1 MTEAVLGLGSNR
13 NFNGLTPVELL
24 AKACAALTDILHEP
38 VFSCVYRTG
47 AMYVTDQDDF
57 YNMAVLGTFDGTEHE
72 LLEAIHCVE
81 NTFGRDRSKEYRNG
95 PRPLDIDI
103 ELFGDKTVNEADL
116 VIPHERLKERAFVLK
131 PMVQI
136 LRFSADDRNKERAL
150 KAAEWLSEYEPF
162 LETVKNQKIEL
173 VSDIDFAEMLKK

>member
-1 MTEAVLGLGSNR
+1 MTEVVLGLGSNR
-13 NFNGLTPVELL
+13 SFEGKSPVELL

-57 YNMAVLGTFDGTEHE
+57 YNMAVLGTFEGNERE
-72 LLEAIHCVE
+72 LLDAIHCVE
-81 NTFGRDRSKEYRNG
+81 NTWGRDRSKEFRNG

-103 ELFGDKTVNEADL
+103 ELFGDKNVREGDL

-131 PMVQI
+131 PMVEI
-136 LRFSADDRNKERAL
+136 LRFSADDSNKERAL
-150 KAAEWLSEYEPF
+150 KAVKWLSEYEPF
-162 LETVKNQKIEL
+162 LDTVKDQKIEL